1 MKKEKLSKFIQGGM
15 LSESDVS
22 SLFNVLIVIYCILFI
37 TSLILLT
44 KIVTN
49 IKSQLLSVQNTQ
61 DLCKNFTTYENDTVR
76 YGMYKYFQDTS
87 AKNKFQKNYY
97 WLAGTELI
105 IGTIILGW
113 SLYNHSTYPETAIFP
128 KFSSVTCIFLISLVF
143 LIVGVYISKNELN
156 SLYTNQITSD
166 YASKLSTLKTEIFTQ
181 TNLQQLLSTY
191 NSENIVTVHY
201 TFIGSNNIT
210 IANLSSNPGFLSAI
224 NKDVNHPL
232 DASVITTTLNKD
244 TSGNPILTIKIN
256 VFSGADYNIV
266 LNNLGSDAAK
276 SAIATNL
283 GITTTI
289 TLQPS
294 SATSINSYGSLVM
307 LEENIL
313 RRLLQSNKTDI
324 LTPTD
329 ANSEYINLSNNDVDK
344 LIGFIDFENTSPDYK
359 LLQSSVCGTS
369 LCNEGIGIGHI
380 IKELSPE
387 NFTVFLAGIKS
398 VISKLD
404 AITVALNMKP
414 TTDVRLERIAVIKR
428 TAIDDYQT
436 TLQTFLQ
443 SIKGYPS
450 QLAVELSTLQ
460 WDDSMWTQLKTL
472 SSQDDITQCQCNGNP
487 LQIPTGT
494 PNPSP
499 GNPTQANILSIL
511 NSLAS
516 QNFDDPTETIT
527 KNLYNMNIYIIC
539 TYVFVSYIIFHILY
553 TIFNK
558 KVLISVYFIV
568 LICIASI
575 FALTSQFPGK

>member
-22 SLFNVLIVIYCILFI
+22 SIFNVLIVIYCILFI

-87 AKNKFQKNYY
+87 AKNNFQKNYY

-113 SLYNHSTYPETAIFP
+113 SLYKYSTYPENAIFP

-143 LIVGVYISKNELN
+143 LIVGVYISKNEFN
-156 SLYTNQITSD
+156 SLYSNQITSD

-201 TFIGSNNIT
+201 LITANNNIN
-210 IANLSSNPGFLSAI
+210 IDNLSRNPSFLSAI
-224 NKDVNHPL
+224 NKDVNHPV
-232 DASVITTTLNKD
+232 DASVITIPLINK
-244 TSGNPILTIKIN
+244 TGNPILTIKIN
-256 VFSGADYNIV
+256 VFSGADYKIV
-266 LNNLGSDAAK
+266 LNNLGSDATK

-283 GITTTI
+283 GINSVNITFLSGDI
-289 TLQPS
+289 TLS
-294 SATSINSYGSLVM
+294 SDNSIVINPPSINSYGSLVM

-313 RRLLQSNKTDI
+313 RRLFQSNKTDI

-369 LCNEGIGIGHI
+369 LCNEGIGQL
-380 IKELSPE
+380 IKALSPE

-398 VISKLD
+398 VISKTNTNDVLT
-404 AITVALNMKP
+404 AEP
-414 TTDVRLERIAVIKR
+414 T
-428 TAIDDYQT
+428 DYQT

-443 SIKGYPS
+443 SIRGYAS
-450 QLAVELSTLQ
+450 QLAVELSKLH
-460 WDDSMWTQLKTL
+460 WDDPMWTQLKTL
-472 SSQDDITQCQCNGNP
+472 SSQNDITQCQCNSNP

-499 GNPTQANILSIL
+499 GNATQANILSIL

-516 QNFDDPTETIT
+516 QNFDDPTETV
-527 KNLYNMNIYIIC
+527 KKSLNNMNVYIIC